1 MSVYIAYYWLINIC
15 TVYLSMYFTV
25 LHFYL
30 HIMQYAFL
38 LLCKS
43 VYKLDPSYTYKH
55 SHFINSLYYTL
66 ILYTGW
72 FKDKVQLDIINRS
85 DKTAPIITHP
95 LSYIELKKYN
105 YDYLTPTILSLG
117 GPESVGDI
125 LQIKW
130 TKPKIEKILPPRKV
144 IVENKAGKLSL
155 GSSFESLLDDNKIIN
170 MDMLQ
175 LKQTVNLRRL
185 EEEDEKTDTTQNSD
199 LSSSENG
206 IDYSTLK
213 YRKSINKTS
222 KTIKSIEN
230 NKNNKL
236 TNIDIYYTKEEKFK
250 LIGYERL
257 YTIIVLVTASF
268 GFGHAT
274 YDLLD
279 RLHVYTTTISSNNIN
294 YSDSSIDVYNNIL
307 SIVTFIHDTSII
319 LCPLLCILSV
329 VNSIRAGLIAKAYN
343 RNIAVWGVC
352 SICFSICMIYYTSY
366 NSYITLYIHA
376 YINIYITYTYTH
388 MHTYIYIHV

>member
-1 MSVYIAYYWLINIC
+1 M
-15 TVYLSMYFTV
+15 
-25 LHFYL
+25 
-30 HIMQYAFL
+30 
-38 LLCKS
+38 
-43 VYKLDPSYTYKH
+43 YTYT
-55 SHFINSLYYTL
+55 LYTR
-66 ILYTGW
+66 ILYIGW
-72 FKDKVQLDIINRS
+72 FKDKVKLDILNRS

-155 GSSFESLLDDNKIIN
+155 GSSFESLLDDSKIIN
-170 MDMLQ
+170 MDMIQ
-175 LKQTVNLRRL
+175 LKQTVNLQRL
-185 EEEDEKTDTTQNSD
+185 EEEDEKIDTPQNSD
-199 LSSSENG
+199 PPSSENG

-230 NKNNKL
+230 NKSNNKL
-236 TNIDIYYTKEEKFK
+236 TNIDIYYIKEEKFK

-257 YTIIVLVTASF
+257 YTIIVLLTASF

-279 RLHVYTTTISSNNIN
+279 RLHTHTTTISSNNIYN
-294 YSDSSIDVYNNIL
+294 SDSNTIDVYNNIL
-307 SIVTFIHDTSII
+307 SIVTFIHDTSVT

-329 VNSIRAGLIAKAYN
+329 VNSIRTGLLAKENN

-352 SICFSICMIYYTSY
+352 
-366 NSYITLYIHA
+366 L
-376 YINIYITYTYTH
+376 
-388 MHTYIYIHV
+388 